1 MPKLSKARGYILT
14 KEEYDSIRPEGDKY
28 LLPINQ
34 RILTNEE
41 KQKIDEEILKGTSR
55 PQIIKDLNLPSDSVF
70 NNYLEFR
77 FSSKKITEAKTKLLL
92 EKNAIKAN

>member
-41 KQKIDEEILKGTSR
+41 KQKIDAEILKGR
-55 PQIIKDLNLPSDSVF
+55 
-70 NNYLEFR
+70 R
-77 FSSKKITEAKTKLLL
+77 
-92 EKNAIKAN
+92 